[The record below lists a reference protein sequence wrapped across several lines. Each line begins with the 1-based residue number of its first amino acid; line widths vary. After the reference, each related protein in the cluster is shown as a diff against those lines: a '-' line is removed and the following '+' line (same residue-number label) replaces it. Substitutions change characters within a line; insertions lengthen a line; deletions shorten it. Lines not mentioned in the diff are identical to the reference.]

1 MDAYN
6 PLYTLDPDEWLALDE
21 GERLLLVI
29 KYHRRTEVELP
40 SEEGHAATHVVVEN
54 QAALGNEVPAQATLE
69 RLMREG
75 LDRHDAVHA
84 VGSVLL
90 NHVQDILSRA
100 DEEPDPNTRY
110 FDELQRLSGAKWLK
124 GFS

>member
-1 MDAYN
+1 MDSYD
-6 PLYTLDPDEWLALDE
+6 PLYTPDPDEWLALDE

-29 KYHRRTEVELP
+29 EYHRRTEVELP

-54 QAALGNEVPAQATLE
+54 QAALGNAVPTQATLE

>member
-6 PLYTLDPDEWLALDE
+6 PIYTLDPDEWLALDE

-29 KYHRRTEVELP
+29 EYHRRTEVELP

-54 QAALGNEVPAQATLE
+54 QAALGNAVPTQATLE

-100 DEEPDPNTRY
+100 DEGPDPNTRY
-110 FDELQRLSGAKWLK
+110 FDELQRLSAAKWLK

>member
-1 MDAYN
+1 MDAYD
-6 PLYTLDPDEWLALDE
+6 PLDAPDPDEWLALDE

-29 KYHRRTEVELP
+29 EYHRRTEVELP
-40 SEEGHAATHVVVEN
+40 SEEGHSATHVVVEN
-54 QAALGNEVPAQATLE
+54 QAALGNGVPTQATLE

-100 DEEPDPNTRY
+100 DEGPDPNTRY
-110 FDELQRLSGAKWLK
+110 FDELQRLSAAKWLK
-124 GFS
+124 GNS